1 MKSLVAPPRVCFCNA
16 LSSRGEE
23 GLIDT
28 KLYTDVQYCT
38 CTMRMLIFHIRKR
51 SWRVSHSH
59 FFTIIII
66 NISQVPQLVAEDLL
80 YHEVWYDE
88 YDLIW
93 DRILM
98 RYDLMDYLANPM
110 FEASYQFTLR
120 SSQHLLAQVLRIQL
134 RIQYT
139 GLSLRLNYHQ
149 KWGGYI

>member
-16 LSSRGEE
+16 LSFRGEE

-51 SWRVSHSH
+51 SLTSVA
-59 FFTIIII
+59 FTFLYAKDA
-66 NISQVPQLVAEDLL
+66 QLLILVKFLL

-139 GLSLRLNYHQ
+139 GLSLRLN
-149 KWGGYI
+149 